1 MEPFFPGFLSDR
13 LLDRNFV
20 VRNVD
25 KKKANGIYFFLF
37 LRYLC
42 FCARFLNHSAAV
54 MMLCALYFIFCP
66 PPRKEWEE
74 SNLLAFLG
82 WFGGEYIY
90 FLGESGMGSN
100 PLAFLEGCDVSYQR
114 KKMRRNYSK

>member
-54 MMLCALYFIFCP
+54 IMLCALYFIFLSP
-66 PPRKEWEE
+66 SEKRV
-74 SNLLAFLG
+74 
-82 WFGGEYIY
+82 GGEQSPRFFRLVWRRIYI
-90 FLGESGMGSN
+90 FSGREWDGE
-100 PLAFLEGCDVSYQR
+100 
-114 KKMRRNYSK
+114 